1 MRSRHLWVTLLAVV
15 ALALAA
21 VAGVSAQTSQNIPA
35 IVFFTSSVGEVTM
48 ADLEAGETP
57 VTLSWHIINVAS
69 NQSVT
74 VETWRQNGWT
84 AAWDT
89 REAILPVG
97 SRQVLLTDTQSFAP
111 PTFRISLVQG
121 RNIVD
126 QRYVTISV
134 VENTGEPAIVSFET
148 SSAPL
153 VEADVRRG
161 RARVEVSWEVENRPL
176 NSQLVFTQVQ
186 SDGTEVNVELPRA
199 VYYVPSTG
207 IGAVQPQL
215 PQQTGPV
222 QLKLTLVNVITGEVY
237 ASSRLSVLFEGM
249 APPAETT
256 AEPDMTAPEGTME
269 AVPPIAILTPEG
281 PVVATPLPAVLPT
294 SVPPTAPPA
303 PLGPAIQ
310 LFTVTPTEL
319 PPGSSVNIT
328 WNVPDAVTV
337 QISESM
343 PDSMSG
349 LTYVSLPVSGSVSIP
364 LPDAA
369 TTTVTYTL
377 TARDAS
383 GAESTATQTVTI
395 SG

>member
-1 MRSRHLWVTLLAVV
+1 MRSRHFWVILLAV
-15 ALALAA
+15 LALGFAT
-21 VAGVSAQTSQNIPA
+21 VSGISAQTSQNIPA
-35 IVFFTSSVGEVTM
+35 IVAFSASLDEITLAE
-48 ADLEAGETP
+48 LEAGETP
-57 VTLSWHIINVAS
+57 VTLSWHIVNVAS
-69 NQSVT
+69 NQTVT

-89 REAILPVG
+89 REAIAPVG
-97 SRQVLLTDTQSFAP
+97 EREVMLGDTQSFAP

-126 QRYVTISV
+126 QRYLTIPV
-134 VENTGEPAIVSFET
+134 LETTGTPAILSFET

-199 VYYVPSTG
+199 VYYVPSSAV
-207 IGAVQPQL
+207 GAVQPQM
-215 PQQTGPV
+215 PQQPGPV
-222 QLKLTLVNVITGEVY
+222 QLKLTLVNVISGEVY
-237 ASSRLSVLFEGM
+237 ASARLSVLFEGM
-249 APPAETT
+249 EPAAVATSETLPV
-256 AEPDMTAPEGTME
+256 AEVTME
-269 AVPPIAILTPEG
+269 AVPPIGEATPSGE
-281 PVVATPLPAVLPT
+281 VVATPLPAVLPT
-294 SVPPTAPPA
+294 TQPPTAPPA

-328 WNVPDAVTV
+328 WNVPDAATV

-377 TARDAS
+377 TARDAN